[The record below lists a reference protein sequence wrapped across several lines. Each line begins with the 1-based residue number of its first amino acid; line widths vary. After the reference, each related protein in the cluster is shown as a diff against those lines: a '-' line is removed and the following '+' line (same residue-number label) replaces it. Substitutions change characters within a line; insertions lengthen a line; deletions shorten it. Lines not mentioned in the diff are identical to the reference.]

1 MNQTVL
7 SDAFDGSSR
16 ARAIPAAVQ
25 RHELVDAAQIDA
37 QLLQAWQTLDFWSVE
52 ANVFDE
58 SRVLPSA
65 LAHCDPQGCA
75 RLFLLW
81 EGVPRQSRLV
91 GLMPLSLERRYG
103 ARPLPYWQN
112 WLHPNAFLGTPL
124 VAPGHERA
132 FWQAL
137 LTQLDGAPG
146 AGLFFHCNAL
156 ALEGPIAKA
165 LFGLCAEDGR
175 RCDIVRRHE
184 RAFLRS
190 DLGGEA
196 YYEQAV
202 RSKKRKELRRQKRRL
217 EDMGLLEFRR
227 TDGSEG
233 LDGWI
238 DAFLTL
244 EAAGWKGQGQS
255 ALDSQDR
262 TRALFHDMLGAMAQA
277 GRLELLSLEFE
288 GAPIAMLVNL
298 RSGGGAFSFKTTF
311 DESFARF
318 SPGVLLQIENYAL
331 LDRGDIGWADSCA
344 APDHPMIDSLWT
356 ERRAIGR
363 VSIAIGGGARR
374 LAFAGLRKAEDMMAA
389 RRADGAKGEAI

>member
-1 MNQTVL
+1 MNQTVFPT
-7 SDAFDGSSR
+7 AFDGASR
-16 ARAIPAAVQ
+16 RPISLGGAQ
-25 RHELVDAAQIDA
+25 RSELVKAAAIDA
-37 QLLQAWQTLDFWSVE
+37 KLLHDWQKLNSWSAQ
-52 ANVFDE
+52 ANVFNE
-58 SRVLPSA
+58 SRVLPAA
-65 LAHCDPQGCA
+65 LAHCDPTGAA

-81 EGVPRQSRLV
+81 EDGSHDRQLI

-103 ARPLPYWQN
+103 ARPLPHWQN
-112 WLHPNAFLGTPL
+112 WLHPNAFLGNPL
-124 VAPGHERA
+124 VAPGREHS

-137 LTQLDGAPG
+137 LAQLDAAPG
-146 AGLFFHCNAL
+146 AGLFFHLDGL
-156 ALEGPIAKA
+156 ALDGPVAEA
-165 LFGLCAEDGR
+165 LFSVCADERR
-175 RCDIVRRHE
+175 RCDVVRRHE

-190 DLGGEA
+190 DLGAQA
-196 YYEQAV
+196 YYEQTV

-217 EDMGLLEFRR
+217 EEMGRLDFYR
-227 TDGSEG
+227 TDGRDG

-238 DAFLTL
+238 DAFLSL

-255 ALDSQDR
+255 ALGSQDR
-262 TRALFHDMLGAMAQA
+262 TRALFCEMLGAMAKA
-277 GRLELLSLEFE
+277 GRLELLCLEFE

-298 RSGGGAFSFKTTF
+298 QSGDGVFSFKTTF

-331 LDRGDIGWADSCA
+331 LDRPEIAWADSCA

-374 LAFAGLRKAEDMMAA
+374 MVFAGLRKAEDMMAA
-389 RRADGAKGEAI
+389 RSGGDTA